1 MRIQP
6 IFYSPQIKRTNFK
19 STNRAE
25 DDIRKQE
32 DELHKEEWA
41 VKNLT

>member
-6 IFYSPQIKRTNFK
+6 IIYSPQIKRTNFK

-32 DELHKEEWA
+32 DE
-41 VKNLT
+41 